1 MHFGMH
7 IAWAALNWELKCLPF
22 SILFPTATTLCN
34 KSTSLLNTDPLNT
47 TIFCTMLLH
56 AVLSQG
62 IVFLSGYLL
71 ALCKGKPKQEAWG
84 WEEKNNGCGEGRIME
99 NQEVRKKNYT
109 GAFQMR
115 GSAFSTSNS
124 ICIKTFILSLRA
136 SRGCR
141 CSMLNANENWKAMRE
156 WLFKNDFFNKNH
168 ATFSLD

>member
-99 NQEVRKKNYT
+99 NQEVRKKTTQVLFKWEGQPSLQVTAYASKRLFFHW
-109 GAFQMR
+109 GQAEAADAVCLMPMR
-115 GSAFSTSNS
+115 TEKPWGNGFSRMTFSTR
-124 ICIKTFILSLRA
+124 TMLLSL
-136 SRGCR
+136 
-141 CSMLNANENWKAMRE
+141 
-156 WLFKNDFFNKNH
+156 
-168 ATFSLD
+168 